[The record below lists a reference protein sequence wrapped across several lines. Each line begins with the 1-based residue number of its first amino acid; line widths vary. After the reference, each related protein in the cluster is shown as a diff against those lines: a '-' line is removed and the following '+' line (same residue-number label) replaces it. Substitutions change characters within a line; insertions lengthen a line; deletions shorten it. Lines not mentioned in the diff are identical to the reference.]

1 MLKLFPDLLE
11 PMEATM
17 TGKQHTVTSADGSK
31 YVGEFKN
38 DYMHG
43 QGTYTYANGDKYV
56 GEYRDGKKH
65 GQGTYTFGPKS
76 EFAGDKYIG
85 EYKDGKAH
93 GKGTETDA
101 DGGKY
106 VGEWKDGE
114 PYGKGTETDADGRK
128 KEEDL
133 TVFGFGKNR
142 EQKLIKEM
150 HTYADV
156 ATMAVFC
163 YVTAIDEDGDN
174 EGAPFVAA
182 MVNYLFGKVP
192 DPEHLEMFG
201 SEKVESEATKLIE
214 NNVKLKELV
223 VQSLRVLAAV
233 DPDNFDGLALLG
245 EYGSEFPAAPDP
257 DSFPE
262 VIKNFVQSM
271 PEAAKSEFGS
281 IEVMK
286 ERLKH

>member
-1 MLKLFPDLLE
+1 MGIFSSIFGRDHF
-11 PMEATM
+11 
-17 TGKQHTVTSADGSK
+17 TGHRTRTYPNGDI
-31 YVGEFKN
+31 YVGEWK
-38 DYMHG
+38 DGKAHG
-43 QGTYTYANGDKYV
+43 QGTCTYADGDKYV
-56 GEYRDGKKH
+56 GEYRDDNFHGQGTYTHANGEKYVGEYKDGKKH
-65 GQGTYTFGPKS
+65 GQGTNTWP
-76 EFAGDKYIG
+76 
-85 EYKDGKAH
+85 
-93 GKGTETDA
+93 

>member
-1 MLKLFPDLLE
+1 VSKLFPDLLE

-65 GQGTYTFGPKS
+65 GQGTETDADG
-76 EFAGDKYIG
+76 GKYVG
-85 EYKDGKAH
+85 EWKNGKAH

>member
-1 MLKLFPDLLE
+1 MGIFSSIFGRDNF
-11 PMEATM
+11 
-17 TGKQHTVTSADGSK
+17 TGHRTLTFADGDI
-31 YVGEFKN
+31 YVGEFKDGKRN
-38 DYMHG
+38 G
-43 QGTYTYANGDKYV
+43 QGTNTW
-56 GEYRDGKKH
+56 
-65 GQGTYTFGPKS
+65 P
-76 EFAGDKYIG
+76 
-85 EYKDGKAH
+85 
-93 GKGTETDA
+93 

-133 TVFGFGKNR
+133 T

>member
-1 MLKLFPDLLE
+1 MGIFSSIFGRDHF
-11 PMEATM
+11 
-17 TGKQHTVTSADGSK
+17 TGHQTLTFADGAK
-31 YVGEFKN
+31 YVGEFKDGKRN
-38 DYMHG
+38 G
-43 QGTYTYANGDKYV
+43 QGTYTYANGGKYV
-56 GEYRDGKKH
+56 GEWKDDNFH
-65 GQGTYTFGPKS
+65 GHGTETFTFGPKS
-76 EFAGDKYIG
+76 EFAGDKYVG
-85 EYKDGKAH
+85 EYRDDKIH
-93 GKGTETDA
+93 GQGTYTHANGE
-101 DGGKY
+101 KY
-106 VGEWKDGE
+106 VGEWKNGKAH
-114 PYGKGTETDADGRK
+114 GKGTETDADGRK